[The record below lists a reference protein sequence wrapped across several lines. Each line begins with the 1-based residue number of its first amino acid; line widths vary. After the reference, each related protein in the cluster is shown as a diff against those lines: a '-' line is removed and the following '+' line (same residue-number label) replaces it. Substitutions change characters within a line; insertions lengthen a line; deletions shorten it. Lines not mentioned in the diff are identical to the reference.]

1 MTLPAVAAIG
11 TGLAIRNA
19 RANSGRGR
27 PDATQL
33 KRALGS
39 NPPKGQAGLA
49 ICNID
54 GGNSSFQL
62 IALDDSEGPLLLEQ
76 DAVLSVT
83 YAPSNASFTLNN
95 GVLELT
101 ADPPLESRQR
111 CCNRSEGQAAGG
123 RYSPAPA
130 RD

>member
-1 MTLPAVAAIG
+1 MRKNRDAP
-11 TGLAIRNA
+11 
-19 RANSGRGR
+19 GRRR
-27 PDATQL
+27 PDGAQFIRT
-33 KRALGS
+33 LGS
-39 NPPKGQAGLA
+39 NAPKGQAGLA

-54 GGNSSFQL
+54 GGNSSSQL
-62 IALDDSEGPLLLEQ
+62 IALDDSEGPLLREQ